1 MNKQMIIVGGII
13 FILALTFFYPQNS
26 NGSNN
31 ETNID
36 EPISQANDFTF
47 QNSGEESKVIT
58 TDSGLKYEVIQ
69 MGMGEKPLATDKVEV
84 HYHGTLEDGTVF
96 DSSVEREETITFPL
110 NRVIKGW
117 TEGLQLM
124 LSLIHI

>member
-47 QNSGEESKVIT
+47 QNSGNGRK
-58 TDSGLKYEVIQ
+58 
-69 MGMGEKPLATDKVEV
+69 
-84 HYHGTLEDGTVF
+84 
-96 DSSVEREETITFPL
+96 TFS
-110 NRVIKGW
+110 N
-117 TEGLQLM
+117 
-124 LSLIHI
+124 